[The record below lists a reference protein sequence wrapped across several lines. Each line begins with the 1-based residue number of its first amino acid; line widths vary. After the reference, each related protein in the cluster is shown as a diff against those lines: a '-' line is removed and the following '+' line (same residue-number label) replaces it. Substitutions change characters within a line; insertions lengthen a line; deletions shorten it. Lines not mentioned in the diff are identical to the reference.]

1 MEILNVIS
9 VYASQT
15 GCAEEEKDDFWRQL
29 DQEIINIPNE
39 EPLLIGGDLNGH
51 VGRSNQDLERVYGG
65 WTLGD
70 RNQNGER
77 IMDFAVA
84 FDMAVVNTFF
94 EKQPKY
100 FAPYKSGGQESQIYY
115 VLCRNAFEKNKKL

>member
-39 EPLLIGGDLNGH
+39 EPLLIGGVLNGH
-51 VGRSNQDLERVYGG
+51 VEEVTKAWRGYMEVGLWEIVIKMVKG
-65 WTLGD
+65 
-70 RNQNGER
+70 
-77 IMDFAVA
+77 
-84 FDMAVVNTFF
+84 
-94 EKQPKY
+94 
-100 FAPYKSGGQESQIYY
+100 
-115 VLCRNAFEKNKKL
+115 